1 MALEYKTDKATRVL
15 MLYHRLL
22 QGEHIDKAGFSVEHG
37 INERT
42 FDRDIEDIRLFLSDI
57 YSVEEVVYD
66 AETKSYSMTKEKMKP
81 LDRMEA
87 TVILKILLSS
97 ESLREDEMNGLI
109 NSILSV
115 VNKTDKQV
123 LSDYLSYEQER
134 YLSQEKEAIIKVI
147 VDLYAVIRRGMDI
160 EIQLSDCNQ
169 KVFRKQVAPL
179 KIVLE
184 DKIFCLVCVELMN
197 SQVLM
202 KYPVNVIKEFKV
214 LNTAYSRVHKEKYN
228 EDKEKQKWQ

>member
-1 MALEYKTDKATRVL
+1 MVLECKTDKATRVL

-22 QGEHIDKAGFSVEHG
+22 QGEHIDKAEFSLEHG

-42 FDRDIEDIRLFLSDI
+42 FDRDIEDIRVFLSDI
-57 YSVEEVVYD
+57 YSIEEVVYD
-66 AETKSYSMTKEKMKP
+66 VETKSYSMTEEKMKP

-115 VNKTDKQV
+115 VNKTDKQI

-134 YLSQEKEAIIKVI
+134 YLSQEKEAIIKII
-147 VDLYAVIRRGMDI
+147 VDLYAVIRQGMDI
-160 EIQLSDCNQ
+160 EIQINDCNE
-169 KVFRKQVAPL
+169 KVVKKQVSPL
-179 KIVLE
+179 EIVLE
-184 DKIFCLVCVELMN
+184 DKMFYLACVEQTN
-197 SQVLM
+197 PQVLM
-202 KYPVNVIKEFKV
+202 KYPVNVIKGFKL
-214 LNTAYSRVHKEKYN
+214 LNTAYAGVYKEKN
-228 EDKEKQKWQ
+228 NKKKEK